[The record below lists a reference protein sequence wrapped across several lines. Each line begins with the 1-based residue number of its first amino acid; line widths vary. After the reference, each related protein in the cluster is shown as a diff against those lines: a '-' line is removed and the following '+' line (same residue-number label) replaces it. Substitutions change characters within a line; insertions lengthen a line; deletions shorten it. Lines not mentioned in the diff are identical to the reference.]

1 MAASSG
7 CMKLLPTGTDV
18 AEKAP
23 FSFKALALAFAM
35 LNHPRLGADSSIGSA
50 ARALWL
56 TNIQATDFTKQV
68 LEYLLLTWWG
78 ARPWCTHGEVY
89 PRHGAR
95 ESESKR
101 TRARASER
109 RITLLCVILFQG
121 TNSHTNTQTH
131 KHTNTQTH
139 QHTHSHEH
147 IRLHA
152 LQAVRP
158 QHTHTNKCVSYTG
171 HLAVILET
179 IMISEKTDKRVQVR

>member
-1 MAASSG
+1 MAAASG
-7 CMKLLPTGTDV
+7 CMKLLPTCTDV

-35 LNHPRLGADSSIGSA
+35 LNHPRLGADSSMGSE

-78 ARPWCTHGEVY
+78 ARPWCTHGEVH

-95 ESESKR
+95 ESESESESKR

-109 RITLLCVILFQG
+109 ITLLCVSLFNKL
-121 TNSHTNTQTH
+121 THKYTNTQTQKH
-131 KHTNTQTH
+131 KNT
-139 QHTHSHEH
+139 
-147 IRLHA
+147 
-152 LQAVRP
+152 P
-158 QHTHTNKCVSYTG
+158 THTLTRA
-171 HLAVILET
+171 HTLAHITRGAPATHTYKQMCIRYGSSCSNLGDYHDIREN
-179 IMISEKTDKRVQVR
+179 